1 MAHATASP
9 RAAPST
15 DVEGADVTYRLES
28 APAAGAPLGAS
39 ARGGLASFV
48 GFVHRAG
55 VARALAERVRLPVQE
70 RVTGF
75 TVVQKSLA
83 LLAALAAGCHSA
95 RDGDFVLGPDP
106 VAPRLLGVPRW
117 PPSSQLTR
125 HLRVFAAQHVAAL
138 RAAVEDLLATH
149 SAARRRLRRGERVV
163 VDIDQTPISA
173 NGKTY
178 ERATTGHLKKKGERG
193 YQATAVF
200 AGDTG
205 GGEDEVLAVF
215 LDPGNAHATWRF
227 ADALAALERVLG
239 PLGRLPGLV
248 LRFDCQYATADDL
261 ATLLQRGVH
270 FVGRVYADVTA
281 AGWAREHRAAL
292 TWIQLSPVKWVA
304 ELGPGPV
311 SPTRPDVVC
320 RRLLVRSTGAR
331 HKVGYTAIVTDLPP
345 TAVATATL
353 EPFYEARQTIEG
365 WLSEATAALQ
375 LKGLWSRAFCGLEA
389 FLLHAMLA
397 SNLLNWWAR
406 REVLPASDLPRL
418 GLRQV
423 IGRVIALPARVLQA
437 ADGGL
442 TLVLPP
448 AHPYARGLAP
458 PPLGWQLPLPLVD
471 FDPCDAHF

>member
-1 MAHATASP
+1 VLQCTAASTQVNEARVAYRLAGPARGDAAAGEDLGATA
-9 RAAPST
+9 RA
-15 DVEGADVTYRLES
+15 G
-28 APAAGAPLGAS
+28 LGAF
-39 ARGGLASFV
+39 L
-48 GFVHRAG
+48 GFVRRAG
-55 VARALAERVRLPVQE
+55 VAPALAARVRLPVQQ
-70 RVTGF
+70 RTTGF

-83 LLAALAAGCHSA
+83 LLAALAAGCRSA
-95 RDGDFVLGPDP
+95 RDGDFALGADP
-106 VAPRLLGVPRW
+106 LAPRLLGLPRW
-117 PPSSQLTR
+117 PHSSQLTR
-125 HLRVFAAQHVAAL
+125 HLRAFAAQHVHAL
-138 RAAVEDLLATH
+138 RAAVEDLTASH

-163 VDIDQTPISA
+163 VDLDQTPISA
-173 NGKTY
+173 NGRTY
-178 ERATTGHLKKKGERG
+178 ERAARGHLKKKGDRG

-239 PLGRLPGLV
+239 PPGRLPGLV
-248 LRFDCQYATADDL
+248 LRFDCQYATADAL
-261 ATLLQRGVH
+261 AELLRRGIH
-270 FVGRVYADVTA
+270 FVGRGYADATA
-281 AGWAREHRAAL
+281 AAWAREHRTAL
-292 TWIQLSPVKWVA
+292 AWVQLSPVKWVA

-311 SPTRPDVVC
+311 SPARPDVVC

-331 HKVGYTAIVTDLPP
+331 HQVGYTAIVTDLPP
-345 TAVATATL
+345 EVLPTAAL

-406 REVLPASDLPRL
+406 RELRPGRGLPPL
-418 GLRQV
+418 GLRQLL
-423 IGRVIALPARVLQA
+423 GRVIALPARLLRA

-442 TLVLPP
+442 VLLLPP
-448 AHPYARGLAP
+448 AHPYARALAP
-458 PPLGWQLPLPLVD
+458 PSPGRQLPLP
-471 FDPCDAHF
+471 FIGHHPCVAHF

>member
-1 MAHATASP
+1 VLQCTA
-9 RAAPST
+9 AST
-15 DVEGADVTYRLES
+15 HVNEVRVAYRLES
-28 APAAGAPLGAS
+28 SPQGDGAAGEAVGAT
-39 ARGGLASFV
+39 ARAGLAAFL
-48 GFVHRAG
+48 GFVRRAG
-55 VARALAERVRLPVQE
+55 VAGALAARVRLPVQE
-70 RVTGF
+70 RATGF

-83 LLAALAAGCHSA
+83 VLAALAAGCRAA

-106 VAPRLLGVPRW
+106 VAAPVLGLPRW
-117 PPSSQLTR
+117 PHSSQLTR
-125 HLRVFAAQHVAAL
+125 HLRAFGAQQVAAL
-138 RAAVEDLLATH
+138 RAAVEDLTASH

-163 VDIDQTPISA
+163 VDLDQTAISA

-178 ERATTGHLKKKGERG
+178 ERAARGHLKKKGERG

-215 LDPGNAHATWRF
+215 LDPGNAHAGWRF

-239 PLGRLPGLV
+239 PLARLPGLV
-248 LRFDCQYATADDL
+248 LRFDCQYAGADAL
-261 ATLLQRGVH
+261 AELLRRGVH
-270 FVGRVYADVTA
+270 FVGRVYADATA
-281 AGWAREHRAAL
+281 AAWAREHRAAL
-292 TWIQLSPVKWVA
+292 EWVQLSPVKWVA

-311 SPTRPDVVC
+311 SPARPDVVC

-345 TAVATATL
+345 EALPSAAL

-375 LKGLWSRAFCGLEA
+375 LKGLWSRAFGGLEA

-406 REVLPASDLPRL
+406 REVLPASGLPPL
-418 GLRQV
+418 GLRQLL
-423 IGRVIALPARVLQA
+423 GRVIALPARVLRA

-442 TLVLPP
+442 LLLVPP
-448 AHPYARGLAP
+448 AHPYARALAP
-458 PPLGWQLPLPLVD
+458 PGPGWQLPLPLTGPR
-471 FDPCDAHF
+471 PCVAHF